1 MNRLSAIS
9 HNEKWLKWLTKA
21 TIITLGPGVDEF
33 GDTSNLVS
41 VDVKQAISTR
51 GEPETIISGFSE
63 TQLMRVL
70 CVKRA
75 KICKISREIP
85 VMNNDTDR
93 HARFNR
99 LAESYSTDLYRYAMW
114 ICGNDAL
121 AKDLVQET
129 FLRAWK
135 ALDNLKDT
143 GAAKSWLIT
152 ILRREYART
161 FERKVPKF
169 TDVDKVVV
177 QEKTELQPDDRAE
190 IILLRQSIMKLAPKY
205 KEPLLMQVV
214 MGYSCKEISAELGI
228 SKSAVMT
235 QLFRAREK
243 LKSQLQKDGVT
254 GNVHE
259 LF

>member
-1 MNRLSAIS
+1 M
-9 HNEKWLKWLTKA
+9 T
-21 TIITLGPGVDEF
+21 
-33 GDTSNLVS
+33 
-41 VDVKQAISTR
+41 
-51 GEPETIISGFSE
+51 
-63 TQLMRVL
+63 
-70 CVKRA
+70 
-75 KICKISREIP
+75 
-85 VMNNDTDR
+85 NDTR
-93 HARFNR
+93 RTARFNE
-99 LAESYSTDLYRYAMW
+99 LAEAYSTDLYRYAMW

-129 FLRAWK
+129 FLRAWR
-135 ALDNLKDT
+135 ALDSLNDI

-169 TDVDKVVV
+169 TDVDKVIVV
-177 QEKTELQPDDRAE
+177 DDYELEPDEQVERD
-190 IILLRQSIMKLAPKY
+190 LLRKGIMKLEPKY
-205 KEPLLMQVV
+205 RDPLLLQVV
-214 MGYSCKEISAELGI
+214 FGHSCAEVSEQLGI

-243 LKSQLQKDGVT
+243 LKTLLQKDGVT

>member
-1 MNRLSAIS
+1 MS
-9 HNEKWLKWLTKA
+9 NET
-21 TIITLGPGVDEF
+21 ER
-33 GDTSNLVS
+33 TS
-41 VDVKQAISTR
+41 
-51 GEPETIISGFSE
+51 
-63 TQLMRVL
+63 
-70 CVKRA
+70 
-75 KICKISREIP
+75 
-85 VMNNDTDR
+85 
-93 HARFNR
+93 RFNE
-99 LAESYSTDLYRYAMW
+99 LAEAYSTDLYRYAMW

-129 FLRAWK
+129 FLRAWR

-169 TDVDKVVV
+169 TDVEKVVV
-177 QEKTELQPDDRAE
+177 VDNDELEPEERTERELLRKGILKLEPKYRDPLLLQVVFGHSCAE
-190 IILLRQSIMKLAPKY
+190 ISEQ
-205 KEPLLMQVV
+205 
-214 MGYSCKEISAELGI
+214 LGI

-243 LKSQLQKDGVT
+243 LKVQMQRDGVT

>member
-1 MNRLSAIS
+1 M
-9 HNEKWLKWLTKA
+9 T
-21 TIITLGPGVDEF
+21 T
-33 GDTSNLVS
+33 
-41 VDVKQAISTR
+41 
-51 GEPETIISGFSE
+51 
-63 TQLMRVL
+63 
-70 CVKRA
+70 
-75 KICKISREIP
+75 
-85 VMNNDTDR
+85 DTDKTR
-93 HARFNR
+93 RFNQ
-99 LAESYSTDLYRYAMW
+99 LADAYSTDLYRYAMW

-129 FLRAWK
+129 FLRAWR
-135 ALDNLKDT
+135 ALDSLKEI

-169 TDVDKVVV
+169 TTLDKVFV
-177 QEKTELQPDDRAE
+177 PDDDELAPDEQTERDLLRRGIMRLDQKYRDPLLLQVVFGHSCAE
-190 IILLRQSIMKLAPKY
+190 ISEQ
-205 KEPLLMQVV
+205 
-214 MGYSCKEISAELGI
+214 LGI

-243 LKSQLQKDGVT
+243 LKAQIQKDGVT

>member
-1 MNRLSAIS
+1 MIN
-9 HNEKWLKWLTKA
+9 
-21 TIITLGPGVDEF
+21 G
-33 GDTSNLVS
+33 
-41 VDVKQAISTR
+41 
-51 GEPETIISGFSE
+51 
-63 TQLMRVL
+63 
-70 CVKRA
+70 
-75 KICKISREIP
+75 
-85 VMNNDTDR
+85 TDR
-93 HARFNR
+93 TRRFNE
-99 LAESYSTDLYRYAMW
+99 LAEAYSTDLYRYAMW

-129 FLRAWK
+129 FLRAWR
-135 ALDNLKDT
+135 ALDSLKDI

-177 QEKTELQPDDRAE
+177 PDEDELEPDEQTERD
-190 IILLRQSIMKLAPKY
+190 LLRKGIMSLDPKY
-205 KEPLLMQVV
+205 GDPLLLQVV
-214 MGYSCKEISAELGI
+214 FGHSCAEISAQLGI

-243 LKSQLQKDGVT
+243 LKAKLQKDGVT

-259 LF
+259 FF